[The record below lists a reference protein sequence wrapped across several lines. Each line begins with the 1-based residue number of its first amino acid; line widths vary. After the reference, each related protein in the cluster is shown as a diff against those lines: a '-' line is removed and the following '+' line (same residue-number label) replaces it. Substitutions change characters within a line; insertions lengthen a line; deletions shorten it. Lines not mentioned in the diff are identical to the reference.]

1 MIGGLAPQPRL
12 LWAVGIGAGL
22 IALAIVSPV
31 LGFVAVIYHA
41 GLVIIATR
49 DLALLPGGSGYFVR
63 RGQPRPFPPWRGEV
77 PPLRWVNTRAPGP
90 EPRRPGPTAAPPQPP
105 PPQAPRRLPRTR
117 RPPA

>member
-49 DLALLPGGSGYFVR
+49 DLALLPGGSGYLVR
-63 RGQPRPFPPWRGEV
+63 RVKPQPLSPG
-77 PPLRWVNTRAPGP
+77 GP
-90 EPRRPGPTAAPPQPP
+90 EDVAVVGEDAAAAGLKARDAPHAPPDPEPP
-105 PPQAPRRLPRTR
+105 P
-117 RPPA
+117 

>member
-63 RGQPRPFPPWRGEV
+63 RGPTATLLPCSAGGHTHLGLDTAAAGREV
-77 PPLRWVNTRAPGP
+77 PSADHAAAAAK
-90 EPRRPGPTAAPPQPP
+90 PTH
-105 PPQAPRRLPRTR
+105 R
-117 RPPA
+117 